1 VPQLCIIPLHG
12 SYAQGGLYDSVAIFG
27 QGGLM
32 KTLLI
37 RPGIHIME
45 KNFKGPWPPNLK
57 YLQKVYADY
66 SSVFRGLFEFQSFSQ
81 SSTLSVGSTLKKMG
95 EDVKYLDVPFEF
107 GVPLTEKSATHIYA
121 GINDYIQQGD
131 YDVVGISCTG
141 LLEGIPTK
149 KIAEITKKV
158 LPDTVVMVGGYQAA
172 SEAHDFMEKI
182 PAIDILVQ
190 SDFELIAHELY
201 CTFEGSFNINNIP
214 NILYRHKDTVHT
226 TRRSRT
232 RLKPDH
238 LPQYDYSLVAPY
250 IPEYSLFAMETSR
263 GCLYNCSFCQE
274 KVVRTWYTAK
284 DPEKAAD
291 EMVTT
296 ATYIADRTTPLVF
309 YFCDPLWGASPP
321 WVQKFCTNLIHKT
334 HNAPNFQWVCEAR
347 VGQFTHEELT
357 LMKQSGCITIGYGV
371 ESLSPKMLTIMNKTK
386 TPGQYIDSVVTTVE
400 KTLANNIHTV
410 LLFILGMPGET
421 PSTLQETLT
430 AIKNLPLTHEKL
442 HIKFGLPDI
451 LPGTTLDA
459 AVHNPYH
466 AEQFGVIIHE
476 ENTWQKAYI
485 PRFTL
490 LFDPSHALSA
500 ADMTDTFLNLM
511 HGKDSVSA
519 SFGKQLEKFPSIQ
532 KIIDKGMI
540 SSADLADL
548 GRIYRKAVTGI

>member
-1 VPQLCIIPLHG
+1 
-12 SYAQGGLYDSVAIFG
+12 
-27 QGGLM
+27 M

-45 KNFKGPWPPNLK
+45 TFKDSWPPDLN
-57 YLQKVYADY
+57 YLQKVYTDY
-66 SSVFRGLFEFQSFSQ
+66 SSLFRGLFEFQSFSQ

-95 EDVKYLDVPFEF
+95 EDVDYLDVPFEF
-107 GVPLTEKSATHIYA
+107 GVPLTEKSAATIYA
-121 GINDYIQQGD
+121 KIRNYIHKGD

-149 KIAEITKKV
+149 KIAEITKNV
-158 LPDTVVMVGGYQAA
+158 YPDTVVMVGGYQAA

-190 SDFELIAHELY
+190 SDFELIAHQLY
-201 CTFEGSFNINNIP
+201 RTFEGSFNINNTP

-226 TRRSRT
+226 TRKTCT

-238 LPQYDYSLVAPY
+238 LPYYDYSLVDPY
-250 IPEYSLFAMETSR
+250 IPGYSLFAMEASR
-263 GCLYNCSFCQE
+263 GCMYNCSFCQE
-274 KVVRTWYTAK
+274 KILRTWYITK

-296 ATYIADRTTPLVF
+296 AHYIADRTTPVVF
-309 YFCDPLWGASPP
+309 YFCDPLWGAHPA
-321 WVQKFCTNLIHKT
+321 WVKKFCTHLIKKRHT
-334 HNAPNFQWVCEAR
+334 PHFQWVCEAR
-347 VGQFTHEELT
+347 VGQFSHEELT

-386 TPGQYIDSVVTTVE
+386 TPGQYIDSVKTTVE
-400 KTLANNIHTV
+400 KTLAKNIHTV

-421 PSTLQETLT
+421 HTTLQETLT

-451 LPGTTLDA
+451 LPGTALDF
-459 AVHNPYH
+459 AVHNPHH
-466 AEQFGVIIHE
+466 AEQLGVVIHE
-476 ENTWQKAYI
+476 ENTWHNAYI

-490 LFDPSHALSA
+490 LFDPSHTLSA

-511 HGKDSVSA
+511 HGTDSVTA
-519 SFGKQLEKFPSIQ
+519 SFGKQLEKFPLIQ
-532 KIIDKGMI
+532 KIIDKGII
-540 SSADLADL
+540 SPADLANL
-548 GRIYRKAVTGI
+548 GNIYRKAVTGI